1 MYSADRKQVNAKW
14 YEVGLE
20 VAKRTKC
27 CNSVA
32 NGDKAGG
39 RRSNADSDVKLKREA
54 ESQIDQSGQPIVI
67 SKIRWLAPMRR
78 APTCYPSEWLVNL
91 SAVAARFNARL
102 PVAGQQCQA
111 LIDCAR

>member
-1 MYSADRKQVNAKW
+1 MLQLRRKRRQ
-14 YEVGLE
+14 
-20 VAKRTKC
+20 
-27 CNSVA
+27 S
-32 NGDKAGG
+32 GG
-39 RRSNADSDVKLKREA
+39 PAQQRPDGDVKLKREA

-78 APTCYPSEWLVNL
+78 APTCYPSEWLMNL